1 MKPAPHYAHM
11 RDLSPNRRLGLI
23 TWITL
28 MCLLAWDFS
37 GLDLGLMNAIAD
49 SNGFPLRDNW
59 WFETVLH
66 TRAKQLAIVV
76 YLALL
81 VMVWWPQKAL
91 RQLTRWQRSEIM
103 VGITLSLITISTLKS
118 FSLTSCPWELQAF
131 GGQAVHV
138 SHWWWGLP
146 DGGSGRCFP
155 GGHVSS
161 AFAFLGLALPWLVSD
176 SASQRTTGL
185 RILLVVVLL
194 GGVLGLTQTLRG
206 AHFPSHTLW
215 TGFICWAVVLA
226 NHFLFGWLA
235 QRRPI
240 HGSPEA
246 KT

>member
-1 MKPAPHYAHM
+1 
-11 RDLSPNRRLGLI
+11 
-23 TWITL
+23 
-28 MCLLAWDFS
+28 
-37 GLDLGLMNAIAD
+37 
-49 SNGFPLRDNW
+49 
-59 WFETVLH
+59 
-66 TRAKQLAIVV
+66 
-76 YLALL
+76 
-81 VMVWWPQKAL
+81 
-91 RQLTRWQRSEIM
+91 
-103 VGITLSLITISTLKS
+103 
-118 FSLTSCPWELQAF
+118 
-131 GGQAVHV
+131 
-138 SHWWWGLP
+138 
-146 DGGSGRCFP
+146 
-155 GGHVSS
+155 VSS
-161 AFAFLGLALPWLVSD
+161 AFAFLGLALPWLISD

>member
-1 MKPAPHYAHM
+1 MSPGHHYAPIG
-11 RDLSPNRRLGLI
+11 DLSPNRRLGLI

-28 MCLLAWDFS
+28 MCMLAWDYS
-37 GLDLGLMNAIAD
+37 GLDMGLMQALAD
-49 SNGFPLRDNW
+49 TKGFKLRDNW
-59 WFETVLH
+59 WLETLLH

-76 YLALL
+76 YLGLL

-91 RQLTRWQRSEIM
+91 RQLTRWQRSEIV

-131 GGQAVHV
+131 GGPALHV
-138 SHWWWGLP
+138 SHWLWGLA

-176 SASQRTTGL
+176 SASQRQTGL
-185 RILLVVVLL
+185 RILGVVLGFGL
-194 GGVLGLTQTLRG
+194 LLGLTQTLRG

-215 TGFICWAVVLA
+215 TGFICWTVVLA

-235 QRRPI
+235 KRRPA
-240 HGSPEA
+240 HA
-246 KT
+246 C